1 MVARFFYAHFQFRAR
16 RKARTE
22 MVAYETN
29 KAKNSRRTRVRE
41 VDFMRVEDAST
52 RDSLSP
58 FEMEV
63 KDKIAA
69 EMPLLKKALDAEE
82 LRIKEQLSR
91 VFKAKLNKLLSRG
104 ILTKRQREFYELFY
118 VKKLTGREIART
130 MGVSLSRVRTFRL
143 FLKKALKKAVIKDK
157 QREFMSR
164 RVKHVQLTR
173 IQKSVWRLYQRE
185 GLSVTEIARRLGKT
199 RQSVHWVFQNLKNK
213 FYG

>member
-1 MVARFFYAHFQFRAR
+1 
-16 RKARTE
+16 

-29 KAKNSRRTRVRE
+29 KAKNLRRTRVRE

-82 LRIKEQLSR
+82 LRIKEQLAR
-91 VFKAKLNKLLSRG
+91 VFKAKLNKLLSKG
-104 ILTKRQREFYELFY
+104 ILTERQREFYELFY
-118 VKKLTGREIART
+118 VKKLTGREIAQA

-143 FLKKALKKAVIKDK
+143 FLKKALKKAVMKDK
-157 QREFMSR
+157 QREFMSN

-185 GLSVTEIARRLGKT
+185 GLSVTEIALRLGKT
-199 RQSVHWVFQNLKNK
+199 RQSVDWVFQNLKNK

>member
-1 MVARFFYAHFQFRAR
+1 
-16 RKARTE
+16 
-22 MVAYETN
+22 MVAYETD

-69 EMPLLKKALDAEE
+69 EMPLLKKALEAEE
-82 LRIKEQLSR
+82 RRIKEQLAR

-104 ILTKRQREFYELFY
+104 ILTERQREFYELFY
-118 VKKLTGREIART
+118 VKKLTGREIAQI

-143 FLKKALKKAVIKDK
+143 FLKKSLKKAVMKDK
-157 QREFMSR
+157 QREFMSS

-199 RQSVHWVFQNLKNK
+199 RQSVDWVFQNLKKK

>member
-1 MVARFFYAHFQFRAR
+1 
-16 RKARTE
+16 

-29 KAKNSRRTRVRE
+29 KAKNRRRTRVRE

-69 EMPLLKKALDAEE
+69 DMPLLKKALDAEE
-82 LRIKEQLSR
+82 LRIKEQLAR
-91 VFKAKLNKLLSRG
+91 VFKAKLNKLLSKG
-104 ILTKRQREFYELFY
+104 ILTERQREFYELFY
-118 VKKLTGREIART
+118 VKKLTGREIAQI

-143 FLKKALKKAVIKDK
+143 FLKKALKKAVMKDK
-157 QREFMSR
+157 QREFMSN

-199 RQSVHWVFQNLKNK
+199 RQSVDWVFQNLKNK

>member
-1 MVARFFYAHFQFRAR
+1 M
-16 RKARTE
+16 
-22 MVAYETN
+22 AYETN

-82 LRIKEQLSR
+82 LRIKEQLAR
-91 VFKAKLNKLLSRG
+91 VFKAKLNKLLSKG
-104 ILTKRQREFYELFY
+104 ILTERQREFYELFY
-118 VKKLTGREIART
+118 VKKLTGREIAQI

-143 FLKKALKKAVIKDK
+143 FLKKALKKAVMKDK
-157 QREFMSR
+157 QREFMSN

-199 RQSVHWVFQNLKNK
+199 RQSVDWVFQNLKNK